1 VLSAIGVPLILL
13 AIVLEQLH
21 ATRLRR
27 AGVRG
32 YRLPP
37 FPAPT

>member
-1 VLSAIGVPLILL
+1 
-13 AIVLEQLH
+13 VLEQLH

-37 FPAPT
+37 LPA